1 MIYRYRELLLDVI
14 MAAGSNA
21 AVTFLVDAVINGR
34 LTESEAIQTISGFPL
49 FVQTPTPAI
58 LDQLFVIAM
67 IIPAI

>member
-34 LTESEAIQTISGFPL
+34 LTESEAIQTISGL
-49 FVQTPTPAI
+49 F
-58 LDQLFVIAM
+58 LCFS
-67 IIPAI
+67 